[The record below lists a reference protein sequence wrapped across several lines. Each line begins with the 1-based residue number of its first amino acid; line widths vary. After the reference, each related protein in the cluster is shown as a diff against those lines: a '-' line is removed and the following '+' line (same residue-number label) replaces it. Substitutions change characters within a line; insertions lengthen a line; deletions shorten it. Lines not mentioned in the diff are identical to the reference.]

1 MVQHTLQK
9 SIPMQPGWAV
19 LVLKPEGEHLPFALP
34 EATAVSLPANPHTLE
49 ETLSALPTAAFNLV
63 VLHLPAH
70 LTDGAETAAAH
81 ARRILCEGGWLAL
94 YVPTVPGS
102 RLRGKKARLQRQ
114 AGAYVNLF
122 MQMGSAGYGR
132 ALSLH
137 QWQDILTA
145 HHFTYTHQEHYP
157 QTVDLHTWLAPFN
170 HTPAHTT
177 RIKAM
182 LLQAPAPVQAFLTPS
197 HTGDR
202 ITFQLLNSLIICNKH
217 K

>member
-1 MVQHTLQK
+1 MKQHTLQNW
-9 SIPMQPGWAV
+9 IPLQPDWAV
-19 LVLKPEGEHLPFALP
+19 LVLQPEDGQTPFVLPGA
-34 EATAVSLPANPHTLE
+34 AVTALPANPDALE
-49 ETLSALPTAAFNLV
+49 ETLSALPTAACHLV

-70 LTDGAETAAAH
+70 LTDGAETAVAH
-81 ARRILCEGGWLAL
+81 AHRILCDDGWLAL

-102 RLRGKKARLQRQ
+102 HLRGKKARLQRQ

-122 MQMGSAGYGR
+122 MQMGHAGYGR

-157 QTVDLHTWLAPFN
+157 QTIDLHTWLAPFN
-170 HTPAHTT
+170 HTPAHTA

-182 LLQAPAPVQAFLTPS
+182 LLQAPDPVQAFLTPS

-202 ITFQLLNSLIICNKH
+202 ITFQLLNSLIICNKQ